1 MNIKELAS
9 RLEIEEKECREFLFL
24 FQKTATLELSNL
36 ERALKMK
43 EVSVVERLAHSI
55 KGAAGILGL
64 TEIQDA
70 AKKIERSLGLNQL
83 DEIQSEL
90 LLIKKTLEAVTLALN
105 KKFKDA

>member
-1 MNIKELAS
+1 MNIKELAR
-9 RLEIEEKECREFLFL
+9 RLEIEEEECHEFLSL

-36 ERALKMK
+36 EAALKQN
-43 EVSVVERLAHSI
+43 EAPVVERMAHSI

-64 TEIQDA
+64 TEIHDA
-70 AKKIERSLGLNQL
+70 AKRIEIFSGTNQV

-105 KKFKDA
+105 RKR